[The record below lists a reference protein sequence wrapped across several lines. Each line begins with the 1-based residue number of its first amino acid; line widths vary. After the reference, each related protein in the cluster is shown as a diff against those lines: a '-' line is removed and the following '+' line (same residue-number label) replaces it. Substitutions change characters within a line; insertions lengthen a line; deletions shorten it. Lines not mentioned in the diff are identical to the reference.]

1 MGLAH
6 EIDFGFFSLRIL
18 SGREIN
24 GVRESLD
31 VWCVDYCSDDKKGP
45 ILGFFFWPTGWSVFP
60 RGLRGCFF
68 VLFKR
73 HYQGPDEWF
82 DISTRSRLCSAYS
95 GMGAYRLIFHLCYS
109 HGLEFVFSSN
119 RL

>member
-45 ILGFFFWPTGWSVFP
+45 NLGFFLANWLERIPSWAK
-60 RGLRGCFF
+60 GLFF
-68 VLFKR
+68 CSL
-73 HYQGPDEWF
+73 QATL
-82 DISTRSRLCSAYS
+82 SRS
-95 GMGAYRLIFHLCYS
+95 
-109 HGLEFVFSSN
+109 
-119 RL
+119 